1 MGLMYCNVLAFIFNK
16 PLPERP
22 LPNWTRHASQL
33 KSMASRSPE
42 NFFILADT
50 SIIHSSTP
58 PLRQMPIGFY
68 RQVALDFPACFDFY
82 GKFLG
87 LTFITSFLP
96 KFLNILLDPPPGAG
110 TLYSIPAG
118 WIEIFL
124 QSSKRTNSDK
134 ADIALNDLLLVL
146 TNQKSNSS
154 N

>member
-1 MGLMYCNVLAFIFNK
+1 MCWLSFLTSPFLSAHCQIGQGMQVNSSRWHHVLPRIFSS
-16 PLPERP
+16 LPTPR
-22 LPNWTRHASQL
+22 L
-33 KSMASRSPE
+33 
-42 NFFILADT
+42 
-50 SIIHSSTP
+50 STPP